1 MSEPAPESQGT
12 VSNEHSAGA
21 IRAPE
26 SADTADGA
34 AFAAFDLF
42 KAYLDRK
49 FDNFRS
55 DIAADCEQQTHE
67 IAKKLKTEH
76 SYQFK
81 HIGNGKQYLF
91 NEQINSE
98 VLKIIR
104 AAGNKDYKYIQQ
116 IAEDVVKQLHKRN
129 KCIKLA
135 DKSPAGWDTVKEYL
149 SDELASD
156 SEDEKRIRSAEGRVI
171 RARNQRKRFNRKRD
185 YRPSNRDDVRPAASA
200 TAPAPVSAEPLF
212 RGPRRS
218 QGVAKPTDT
227 CYACNEKGHWRKD
240 CQKTKQSQ

>member
-1 MSEPAPESQGT
+1 MSEPAPESQGS
-12 VSNEHSAGA
+12 VSNELSAGA

-42 KAYLDRK
+42 KTYLDRK

-81 HIGNGKQYLF
+81 HIGNEKQYLF

-116 IAEDVVKQLHKRN
+116 IAEDVVKQLHK
-129 KCIKLA
+129 
-135 DKSPAGWDTVKEYL
+135 P
-149 SDELASD
+149 
-156 SEDEKRIRSAEGRVI
+156 
-171 RARNQRKRFNRKRD
+171 
-185 YRPSNRDDVRPAASA
+185 
-200 TAPAPVSAEPLF
+200 
-212 RGPRRS
+212 
-218 QGVAKPTDT
+218 
-227 CYACNEKGHWRKD
+227 
-240 CQKTKQSQ
+240 KQMY